1 VFSVKLRLLL
11 ELEKGSSWR
20 ETRLYATYLG
30 WYKAARILKE
40 RGIIEEKGVDNKGR
54 KIWGLTDKGRRV
66 VDLLKEIRELI
77 GEDVEIEIK
86 SR

>member
-1 VFSVKLRLLL
+1 MKLRLLL
-11 ELEKGSSWR
+11 ELERGSSWK

-30 WYKAARILKE
+30 WYKAARILKDK
-40 RGIIEEKGVDNKGR
+40 GIIEEKGVDNKGR
-54 KIWGLTDKGRRV
+54 KIWGLTDKGKKIV
-66 VDLLKEIRELI
+66 ELLKEIRDLI